1 MAHRMGG
8 CSSLEEKKREYLI
21 LPIDIFNRCLLLS
34 YAYFMEKKSRQGN
47 VNLIFGVWLIL
58 LARQSAL
65 SPLATFGSPFVEE
78 IIQEQGRESL
88 FHVFAPR
95 EWKLKA
101 TIGQIEESEDDNV
114 IFKFW
119 LNFKQTDS

>member
-1 MAHRMGG
+1 MPVT
-8 CSSLEEKKREYLI
+8 I
-21 LPIDIFNRCLLLS
+21 LCIL
-34 YAYFMEKKSRQGN
+34 YGKKSRQGN